1 MIFWNVTKLLVRHLL
16 RRFFNVLVVMG
27 LDLTKLRGQAYDGAR
42 NMSGRTKGASTL
54 ISEQYPLALYLHC
67 ASHYLNLVVVKSLQD
82 TSKYIII
89 IFSVQST

>member
-1 MIFWNVTKLLVRHLL
+1 MECDKITGEALATKILQCLSSY
-16 RRFFNVLVVMG
+16 G
-27 LDLTKLRGQAYDGAR
+27 LDLTKLRGQAYDGAG

-67 ASHYLNLVVVKSLQD
+67 TSHCLNLVVVKSLQD

-89 IFSVQST
+89 IFSV